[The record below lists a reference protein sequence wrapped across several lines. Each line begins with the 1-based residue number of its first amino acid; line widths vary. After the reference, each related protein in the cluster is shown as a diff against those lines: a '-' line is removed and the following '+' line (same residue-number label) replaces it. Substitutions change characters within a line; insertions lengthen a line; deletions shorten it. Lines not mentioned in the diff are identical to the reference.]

1 MIFENCVKCLNRY
14 DIADLFGF
22 LCATLPT
29 KIYKKITNSIWRDYN
44 IVKLVKIGKKKM
56 YEI

>member
-29 KIYKKITNSIWRDYN
+29 KIYKKIT
-44 IVKLVKIGKKKM
+44 IVSG
-56 YEI
+56 EIIIL